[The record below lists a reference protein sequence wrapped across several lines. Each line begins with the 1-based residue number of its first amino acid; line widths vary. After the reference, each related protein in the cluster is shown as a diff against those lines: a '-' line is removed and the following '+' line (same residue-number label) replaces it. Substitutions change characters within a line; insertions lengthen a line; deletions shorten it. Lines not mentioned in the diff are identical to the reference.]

1 MVYLFIKAPS
11 TWSPS
16 ATYPLTDRITLKS
29 AGHRP
34 IRNYPVTDAIS
45 EMDTLYFISSSPD
58 LMELRDLLRTWV
70 MFHDFILDSQL
81 LCRFFE
87 REFLD
92 NATNTVFVRSIE
104 ELRQEPKANMK
115 TCDFD
120 DIAEGMYAPYKP
132 PQQVSY
138 RELFARYQS
147 LSEVDTWL
155 LRSYLFQI
163 ETRDAYSIDH
173 NLFEETRKYW
183 QITSYVT
190 LLESIFDHAPD
201 CPGSV
206 KSCSVCGKQD
216 LQSHRR
222 MSEKDWREE
231 QLSKL
236 IGDEELR
243 NQYMK
248 VIGAAFTI
256 RNKTAHGSI
265 VPVTPYPATVDV
277 EFFTMHRAIHDLKK
291 DMFALDTLVDLVRRV
306 LRYLL
311 LDRFFNLKTFP
322 PLPESQVT
330 TIFKWVAPTND

>member
-1 MVYLFIKAPS
+1 MVYMVIKAPT

-16 ATYPLTDRITLKS
+16 TTYPLTDRITLKS

-34 IRNYPVTDAIS
+34 IYNYPVKDAIS
-45 EMDTLYFISSSPD
+45 EMDTLYFISSSSD

-92 NATNTVFVRSIE
+92 SATNTTLAYTIE
-104 ELRQEPKANMK
+104 GLQQEPKANMQI
-115 TCDFD
+115 CDYE
-120 DIAEGMYAPYKP
+120 DIAEEIYAPYKP
-132 PQQVSY
+132 PLKISY

-163 ETRDAYSIDH
+163 ETRDAYSIEH
-173 NLFEETRKYW
+173 NLFEATRKYW
-183 QITSYVT
+183 QITSYVG
-190 LLESIFDHAPD
+190 LLENIFDHAPN

-206 KSCSVCGKQD
+206 NSCSLCGKN
-216 LQSHRR
+216 LPHRR
-222 MSEKDWREE
+222 SSEKVWRKE
-231 QLSKL
+231 QLAKL

-243 NQYMK
+243 NQYLR
-248 VIGAAFTI
+248 VVETAFTI
-256 RNKTAHGSI
+256 RHKTAHAAI
-265 VPVTPYPATVDV
+265 VPSTPYPETAVV
-277 EFFTMHRAIHDLKK
+277 ESYNMDRAIHDLTK
-291 DMFALDTLVDLVRRV
+291 DMFALDGFIELVRRV

-311 LDRFFNLKTFP
+311 LDRFFDLKTFP

-330 TIFKWVAPTND
+330 TILKWVAPTND